1 MLFTDRKILLLT
13 GLLAL
18 SMLWACTEGGDEKSA
33 LSTLSASGG
42 ADAAPL
48 VLDVYKSPSCG
59 CCGKWMEHL
68 DAQGIQSVAHDAGGI
83 GSTNARLDVPARY
96 RACHTAVSSDGY
108 VFEGHIPARYIKQ
121 FLEQLPAGA
130 VGLAVPGMPMGSPGM
145 EQGEDFT
152 PYEVL
157 LLMADG
163 THQVF
168 ASVRDPREQY

>member
-1 MLFTDRKILLLT
+1 
-13 GLLAL
+13 
-18 SMLWACTEGGDEKSA
+18 
-33 LSTLSASGG
+33 
-42 ADAAPL
+42 
-48 VLDVYKSPSCG
+48 
-59 CCGKWMEHL
+59 
-68 DAQGIQSVAHDAGGI
+68 
-83 GSTNARLDVPARY
+83 
-96 RACHTAVSSDGY
+96 VSSYGY